1 MAFLYCLYT
10 CIFLNVNEYQSS
22 LGDVESQPGQNG
34 SAEEMERILQPEFI
48 QFLLND
54 TNMRPRDLEMK
65 QVSLC
70 CGCQSDHFMIVI
82 GFHLLI
88 CRLAQCQAP

>member
-10 CIFLNVNEYQSS
+10 CILLNVNEYQSS

-54 TNMRPRDLEMK
+54 TNMRPGDLEMK

-70 CGCQSDHFMIVI
+70 CGC
-82 GFHLLI
+82 
-88 CRLAQCQAP
+88 